1 MPLQLENLL
10 VVMWTLESNITVL
23 LFSPRSRVMSMILE
37 RTLLV
42 SYLDAITSKLS
53 IWVSCATVKL
63 SSILALEKK
72 LISSVSLVSLL
83 LLLTRWFSMLSSS
96 RKLDLRFHCL
106 LVELPL
112 QKCTLLLR
120 SSHII
125 RELQLYMSWMPLD
138 QWLLSKSF

>member
-1 MPLQLENLL
+1 MPLQLENLQ